1 MNERG
6 RPDEPR
12 PNTAGPNT
20 AGANEEQ
27 TPAVPTV
34 HQQLLDAALETA
46 TVHGIAKL
54 SMGDVARRAGLS
66 RQTLYRHFAS
76 KDALVAAVVAAQTE
90 LLIEEVTAASLA
102 EQDPR
107 DSLEA
112 AFAAALRVTRDHPLL
127 DRLLR
132 TEPESL
138 LPLLTSDGGPVMT
151 MVRAAV
157 EQVLALQQPGLD
169 AVTLRRLADI
179 VTRLLVSYA
188 VSAPDDPPEVV
199 SHHVATFLIHG
210 SALTSEPA
218 LTHDSTRGA
227 GR

>member
-1 MNERG
+1 MADHTSPEPEQ
-6 RPDEPR
+6 RP
-12 PNTAGPNT
+12 
-20 AGANEEQ
+20 
-27 TPAVPTV
+27 VP
-34 HQQLLDAALETA
+34 QQLLVAALETA

-66 RQTLYRHFAS
+66 RQTLYRHFPS
-76 KDALVAAVVAAQTE
+76 KDALVSAVVATE
-90 LLIEEVTAASLA
+90 TQLLVEQVTAAALA
-102 EQDPR
+102 ETGPR

-112 AFAAALRVTRDHPLL
+112 AFSAALRVTRDHPLL

-151 MVRAAV
+151 MVRSVV
-157 EQVLALQQPGLD
+157 EEVVASRQPELD

-199 SHHVATFLIHG
+199 AHHVATFLILG
-210 SALTSEPA
+210 VAAANDPTNPAGTAPAGTPGGPTS
-218 LTHDSTRGA
+218 
-227 GR
+227 

>member
-1 MNERG
+1 MELPVDPSEDG
-6 RPDEPR
+6 VSAPP
-12 PNTAGPNT
+12 TA
-20 AGANEEQ
+20 
-27 TPAVPTV
+27 

-76 KDALVAAVVAAQTE
+76 KEALVAAVVAAETG
-90 LLIEEVTAASLA
+90 LLIDQVTAASLA

-107 DSLEA
+107 DALEA

-127 DRLLR
+127 DRLLT

-151 MVRAAV
+151 TVRAVV
-157 EQVLALQQPGLD
+157 EQVLAAHQPELD
-169 AVTLRRLADI
+169 ALALRRLADI

-199 SHHVATFLIHG
+199 AHHVATFLIHG
-210 SALTSEPA
+210 TGLAHGAGS
-218 LTHDSTRGA
+218 THAIPPTTRGA